1 MPEAITAPSVAAEC
15 AQHHR
20 ISGPTRFHSF
30 VCALLVACVYF
41 AGTKIGLLLTPA
53 DRPVST
59 LWPPNALLFSAL
71 LLTPVEIWPVFVIG
85 VLPAHLFAQLESG
98 IPLLTVLG
106 WYCTNVGE
114 ALLAAGCLRAYC
126 ASHRITVDKLFK
138 SFRGIVAFVT
148 FGVLLAPM
156 LTSFL
161 DSGLVIATGW
171 GTGFWQLWRDRSLSN
186 MLANLTLVPP
196 IIALSVR
203 WGSLTRD
210 KNRLMEAAAI
220 VACLFLVVGVIFGT
234 RGNDYSIATL
244 IYLLLP
250 IVLWAAV
257 RFGSGGASAS
267 LLLVALLSIGNAV
280 RGRGPFGNLADRVLS
295 LQIFISSI
303 GVSTLFLG
311 AVLDERHDLEHRL
324 RRHQDLLALV
334 NQIAVSFSDTPW
346 DRIDYQIS
354 RSLSLLCTFLGA
366 ERANIYELTA
376 DDRLSLRYSANIG
389 QSERNLDGMP
399 FAQLRAVVKEIRVGK
414 GVLVNDVNRLPES
427 LGKGVMAN
435 AWIHSIAVVPL
446 GAEDAVKGIL
456 SVVSIAEP
464 QWPEDLI
471 PQLQLLG
478 EIFYDSMERKDAFE
492 ALAESEH
499 RFRHAADFSP
509 MMVWMSG
516 TDGLCTYFNRAWLE
530 FTGVEV
536 EKQIGEGWTELVHHE
551 DLEHCLKTYKTAFAV
566 RAPFQMEYRIRRNDG
581 EYRWVLDIG
590 VPRSDTHGRF
600 LGFIGSCIDI
610 TERRNAQRAV
620 ADLSGKLIKAQESER
635 QRLARELHDDVG
647 QRLTL
652 LTMDLASIQQVA
664 DLSMQRAMLHLI
676 DEAHLISDCVHNMS
690 HDLHSASVDLLPI
703 GIAIGR
709 LCRDF
714 SLRTKVD
721 LYFHEQSVPEQVPQE
736 IKLCLYRI
744 AQEALQN
751 IRKHSR
757 ARRASVEVSGIGT
770 EIILSIKDDGVGFL
784 PNRDAENLGL
794 GLVSMRE
801 RVRAVNG
808 VIRLASAPM
817 QGTQVIVSVP
827 LSTPKAAEPGEAA

>member
-1 MPEAITAPSVAAEC
+1 MPEAITAPRLAADC
-15 AQHHR
+15 AQPHPDW
-20 ISGPTRFHSF
+20 GPTRFHSLL
-30 VCALLVACVYF
+30 CGLLVACVYF
-41 AGTKIGLLLTPA
+41 AGTKIGLLLTPP
-53 DRPVST
+53 DRPIST

-71 LLTPVEIWPVFVIG
+71 LLTPVEIWPVFVIA

-98 IPLLTVLG
+98 IPILTVLS
-106 WYCTNVGE
+106 WYGTNVGE
-114 ALLAAGCLRAYC
+114 ALLGAGCIRAYC
-126 ASHRITVDKLFK
+126 TRRQITVEKLFK

-148 FGVLLAPM
+148 LGVLLAP
-156 LTSFL
+156 LATSFV

-171 GTGFWQLWRDRSLSN
+171 GTGFWQIWRDRSLSN

-196 IIALSVR
+196 IVALSTR
-203 WGSLTRD
+203 WRSLTRD
-210 KNRLMEAAAI
+210 KHQLLEAAAI
-220 VACLFLVVGVIFGT
+220 AASLFLVVGIVFGT
-234 RGNDYSIATL
+234 KGNDYSIATL

-257 RFGSGGASAS
+257 RFGSGGASGS

-280 RGRGPFGNLADRVLS
+280 RGRGPFGNLADRVVS

-303 GVSTLFLG
+303 GISALFLG
-311 AVLDERHDLEHRL
+311 AVLDERRDLEHRL
-324 RRHQDLLALV
+324 RRHQDLLGLV

-354 RSLSLLCTFLGA
+354 RSLSLLCTFLNA
-366 ERANIYELTA
+366 DRANIYELA
-376 DDRLSLRYSANIG
+376 EGERLCLRYSASPD
-389 QSERNLDGMP
+389 QSQANLDGMP
-399 FAQLRAVVKEIRVGK
+399 IAHLRALVQEIRIGN
-414 GVLVNDVNRLPES
+414 GVLVKNTNELPDS
-427 LGKGVMAN
+427 LGKRRMVNMG
-435 AWIHSIAVVPL
+435 IHSVAIVPL
-446 GAEDAVKGIL
+446 GAEDSLKGIL
-456 SVVSIAEP
+456 SVNSSSNPV
-464 QWPEDLI
+464 WPEDLL

-478 EIFYDSMERKDAFE
+478 EIFYDSMERKTAFE
-492 ALAESEH
+492 TLAESEH
-499 RFRHAADFSP
+499 RFRHVADFSP
-509 MMVWMSG
+509 MMVWMSA

-530 FTGVEV
+530 FTGVEI
-536 EKQIGEGWTELVHHE
+536 ERQLGEGWTQLVHPE
-551 DLEHCLKTYKTAFAV
+551 DLEDCLNTYKAAFAA
-566 RAPFQMEYRIRRNDG
+566 RTPFQMEYRIRRSDG

-590 VPRSDTHGRF
+590 VPRSGTQGRF
-600 LGFIGSCIDI
+600 LGYIGSAVDI

-664 DLSMQRAMLHLI
+664 DVSMQRAMLHLI

-721 LYFHEQSVPEQVPQE
+721 LYFHEQNVPVQISQE
-736 IKLCLYRI
+736 VKLCLYRI

-757 ARRASVEVSGIGT
+757 ARRASVEVAGIGN
-770 EIILSIKDDGVGFL
+770 EIILSIKDDGVGFM

-827 LSTPKAAEPGEAA
+827 LPVPKAAEPGEAA